1 MTKIF
6 HDMKTTFLR
15 WAACIAGTA
24 LLPASGALHA
34 QKSPDGLSRDR
45 LLRIDTVVSKHIQ
58 AGHIPG
64 AVVLLW
70 HNGKPVY
77 HKAYGFADME
87 DKKPMQEDA
96 IFRIASQ
103 TKAVTSLA
111 VMMLWEEGKFLLDD
125 PVSLY
130 IPEFKNP
137 KVLVSFNASD
147 SSYTTRP
154 ASREITIRDLLTH
167 TSGIDY
173 AAIGSNE
180 MKAIAFKAG
189 VPAGIGTGGALL
201 GDKMKILARIP
212 LKHDPG
218 ETFTY
223 GLNTDVLGYLVEVL
237 SGLSLDEFF
246 RKRIFEPLDMKDSY
260 FYLPAGKQ
268 NRLVSLYETKD
279 NRLVKVNHPIFDGA
293 DPLYPKSKGTY
304 YSGGAGLSATAEDYA
319 RFLQM
324 FLNGGTY
331 NGKRIIGR
339 KTVELMLTNQLGL
352 NKKVSETG
360 AAFGL
365 GFGLET
371 PANDHR
377 SAVSVGTFSWGGAF
391 NTQYWADPKEQI
403 VGLIMTQGY
412 YSPYGR
418 IGDEFKDM
426 VYQALE

>member
-1 MTKIF
+1 MSTPIF
-6 HDMKTTFLR
+6 RRT
-15 WAACIAGTA
+15 ACLLGIA
-24 LLPASGALHA
+24 LSSLSALHA
-34 QKSPDGLSRDR
+34 QNNGFAKER
-45 LLRIDTVVSKHIQ
+45 LLRIDSMVTKHIQ
-58 AGHIPG
+58 AQHIPG

-77 HKAYGFADME
+77 HKAFGYADV
-87 DKKPMQEDA
+87 DSKKNMQTDA

-111 VMMLWEEGKFLLDD
+111 VMLLWEEGKFLLDD

-130 IPEFKNP
+130 IPEFKSP

-154 ASREITIRDLLTH
+154 ASKEISIRELLTH
-167 TSGIDY
+167 TSGLDY

-180 MKAIAFKAG
+180 FKAIYYKAG
-189 VPAGIGTGGALL
+189 VPVGVVTGGQAKL
-201 GDKMKILARIP
+201 GDKMKILGKLP

-218 ETFTY
+218 EAFTY

-237 SGLSLDEFF
+237 SGQSLDEFF
-246 RKRIFEPLDMKDSY
+246 RKRIFEPLGMKDTY
-260 FYLPAGKQ
+260 FYLPSGKQ
-268 NRLVSLYETKD
+268 GRLATLYENKD
-279 NRLVKVNHPIFDGA
+279 DKLVKVTHPIFDGA
-293 DPLYPKSKGTY
+293 DPLYPNTNSGY
-304 YSGGAGLSATAEDYA
+304 YSGGAGLSSTAEDYA
-319 RFLQM
+319 KFLQL
-324 FLNGGTY
+324 FLNGGVY

-339 KTVELMLTNQLGL
+339 KTIELMLTNQLGM
-352 NKKVSETG
+352 NRKASENG
-360 AAFGL
+360 SAFGL

-371 PANDHR
+371 PVNDYR
-377 SAVSVGTFSWGGAF
+377 SPVSVGSFSWGGAF

-412 YSPYGR
+412 YSPWGR
-418 IGDEFKDM
+418 IGEEFKGL